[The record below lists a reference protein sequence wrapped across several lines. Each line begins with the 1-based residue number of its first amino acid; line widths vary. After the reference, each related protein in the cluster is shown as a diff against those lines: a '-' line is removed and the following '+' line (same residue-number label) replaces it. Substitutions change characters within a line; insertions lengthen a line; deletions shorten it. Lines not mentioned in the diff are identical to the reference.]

1 MSKNIEKFGELA
13 LQQIDNLGFQ
23 LDQLG
28 IENNVNRHNLLAVVF
43 AGQKRFEGELDS
55 VKARVGS
62 TKANIEST
70 LETAE
75 QLAKSGLKLIAFPA
89 TYTVERIKQFA

>member
-1 MSKNIEKFGELA
+1 MSKNLEKYGELA
-13 LQQIDNLGFQ
+13 LQQVDSLGFQ

-28 IENNVNRHNLLAVVF
+28 IENNINRHNLMAAVF
-43 AGQKRFEGELDS
+43 AGQKRLEGELDS

-62 TKANIEST
+62 TKANVEST
-70 LETAE
+70 IDAAE

-89 TYTVERIKQFA
+89 TYTVERFKQFA

>member
-1 MSKNIEKFGELA
+1 MSKNLEKFGELA
-13 LQQIDNLGFQ
+13 LQQVDSIGFQ

-28 IENNVNRHNLLAVVF
+28 IENSVNRHNLMAVVF

-62 TKANIEST
+62 AKVNVEST
-70 LETAE
+70 IDTAE
-75 QLAKSGLKLIAFPA
+75 ELAKSGLRLLAFPA
-89 TYTVERIKQFA
+89 TYTIERFKQFA

>member
-28 IENNVNRHNLLAVVF
+28 IENNVNRHNLMAAVF

-62 TKANIEST
+62 TKANVEST
-70 LETAE
+70 IDTAE
-75 QLAKSGLKLIAFPA
+75 QLAKSGLKLLTFPA
-89 TYTVERIKQFA
+89 TYTVERVKQFA

>member
-1 MSKNIEKFGELA
+1 MSKNLEKYGELA
-13 LQQIDNLGFQ
+13 LQQVDSLGFQ

-28 IENNVNRHNLLAVVF
+28 IENNINRHNLMAAVF
-43 AGQKRFEGELDS
+43 AGQKRLEGELDS

-62 TKANIEST
+62 TKANVEST
-70 LETAE
+70 IDTAE

-89 TYTVERIKQFA
+89 TYTLERFKQFA